1 LRKDPADLSR
11 RINYKFTRQEF
22 LDQALTHRSAR
33 KKNNERLEF
42 LGDSI
47 LSLVITG
54 YLFNEFEN
62 AQEGEL
68 SRLRSSLVKGE
79 KLAELARKINLG
91 DYMVLGTGELKS
103 GGFRRSS
110 ILADTLEAVMGAV
123 YLDSDFERCRKV
135 ILALYEDELINLSSS
150 TSFKDNK
157 TQIQEYLQSRQLPLP
172 KYRVVELTGNP
183 HDQTFIV
190 ECAATGLDM
199 VVTGTGSSRRRAEQH
214 AASRILEKIKD
225 E

>member
-11 RINYKFTRQEF
+11 RINYNFTRQEY
-22 LDQALTHRSAR
+22 LNQALTHRSAGG
-33 KKNNERLEF
+33 KNNERLEF

-54 YLFNEFEN
+54 YLFDKLVN

-79 KLAELARKINLG
+79 KLAELAREIHLG
-91 DYMVLGTGELKS
+91 DYIVLGAGELKS

-110 ILADTLEAVMGAV
+110 ILADALEAVMGAV
-123 YLDSDFERCRKV
+123 YLDSDFERCKKV
-135 ILALYEDELINLSSS
+135 ILALYEDELINLPSS
-150 TSFKDNK
+150 TSTKDNK
-157 TQIQEYLQSRQLPLP
+157 TQLQEYLQSRQLPLP
-172 KYRVVELTGNP
+172 EYRVVELSGAP
-183 HDQTFIV
+183 HDQTFII
-190 ECAATGLDM
+190 ECAATGLD
-199 VVTGTGSSRRRAEQH
+199 VVATGTGSSRRRAEQH

>member
-1 LRKDPADLSR
+1 MRKDPADLSR

-199 VVTGTGSSRRRAEQH
+199 VITGTGSSRRRAEQH

>member
-1 LRKDPADLSR
+1 MRKDPADLSR

>member
-1 LRKDPADLSR
+1 MRKDPADLSR

-22 LDQALTHRSAR
+22 LEQALTHRSAS

-54 YLFNEFEN
+54 YLFNEVEN

-68 SRLRSSLVKGE
+68 SRLRASLVKGE

-110 ILADTLEAVMGAV
+110 ILADALEAVMGAV

-150 TSFKDNK
+150 TSSKDNK
-157 TQIQEYLQSRQLPLP
+157 TQLQEYLQSRQLSLP
-172 KYRVVELTGNP
+172 KYRVVEVTGNP

>member
-1 LRKDPADLSR
+1 MRKDPADLSR

-157 TQIQEYLQSRQLPLP
+157 TQLQEYLQSRQLPLP

-199 VVTGTGSSRRRAEQH
+199 VITGTGSSRRRAEQH